1 MAADNECV
9 FGSFY
14 KQAYQI
20 GGNVTN
26 IIALPC
32 VEGAMKIRNGSL
44 VYLVNVVE
52 RMKGAVKGDWL
63 CEDRWGNWHMVR
75 QGFED
80 MQNEVNR
87 DIVDASGYPAREM
100 TKGED
105 TKGMMF
111 STESVRDDLEK
122 KDDLE
127 TDERFYGY
135 VEDRVLFASPK
146 DEFERYILE
155 NF

>member
-1 MAADNECV
+1 MRGKV
-9 FGSFY
+9 TGS
-14 KQAYQI
+14 ARI
-20 GGNVTN
+20 DG
-26 IIALPC
+26 
-32 VEGAMKIRNGSL
+32 
-44 VYLVNVVE
+44 
-52 RMKGAVKGDWL
+52 
-63 CEDRWGNWHMVR
+63 VR